1 MPLIFTSIIGI
12 MYTVLLN
19 LYAELLPGIYETEIS
34 TFHSLFTT
42 LAKGAS
48 KL

>member
-12 MYTVLLN
+12 KYTMPLN
-19 LYAELLPGIYETEIS
+19 LYAVLLPEICKTEIS
-34 TFHSLFTT
+34 TFHNLFTT
-42 LAKGAS
+42 LATGAS